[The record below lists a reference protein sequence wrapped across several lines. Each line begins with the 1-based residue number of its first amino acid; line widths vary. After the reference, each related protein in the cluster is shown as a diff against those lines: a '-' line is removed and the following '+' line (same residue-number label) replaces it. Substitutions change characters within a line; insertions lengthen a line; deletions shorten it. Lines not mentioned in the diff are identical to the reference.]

1 MAAPEPDAGGGA
13 PGAPRGTGLG
23 AVLGRPNFSLL
34 VVGQTGSQ
42 LGDRLHHMAL
52 IALIG
57 TAAEAST
64 SGIELAKLVSAITLP
79 VVLFGPIV
87 GALVDR
93 WNKRTTMI
101 VTDLLRA
108 ILVAFIPLLYREIGF
123 IWPVYVIAFL
133 VALLGLFFNSAKMAL
148 IPDLVS
154 HGQLLSAN
162 AALTSIGRFA
172 TIAGVVGGGVII
184 SWTIW
189 ERLGW
194 QGYEAGFYI
203 DALSYGLSVAT
214 LLLIGRGYRPRAGR
228 SDDLHFDSA
237 EAAAVVKGEMKHL
250 ASDIRATL
258 GLIRRN
264 HDLRFVFFTVV
275 LLGVLAASIFVI
287 LTASVQTVMGLG
299 TRSVG
304 YLGGLL
310 AAGMIVGSLGVGTIG
325 KAWNKRHIVL
335 FGCFL
340 MGAFM
345 IVGAF
350 YFSYQM
356 FAPIAFLGG
365 MVLGP
370 VMISQDT
377 LVHEVAP
384 PDARALIF
392 STRDLVLGAAFMGAA
407 LAVGAGV
414 PLLEALGAE
423 ESYRLALFVFGVLI
437 TAAAVGGELAVLR
450 DERAATRNSA
460 TRAP

>member
-1 MAAPEPDAGGGA
+1 MAAAGPDAGRRA
-13 PGAPRGTGLG
+13 PEARQGTGLT

-52 IALIG
+52 IGLIG
-57 TAAEAST
+57 TAAQAST
-64 SGIELAKLVSAITLP
+64 SGIELAKLVSAVTLP

-101 VTDLLRA
+101 MTDLLRA
-108 ILVAFIPLLYREIGF
+108 LLVAMIPFLYREIGY

-133 VALLGLFFNSAKMAL
+133 VALMGLFFNAAKMAL

-154 HGQLLSAN
+154 HDQLMSAN

-189 ERLGW
+189 DRIGW
-194 QGYEAGFYI
+194 EGYEAGFYI
-203 DALSYGLSVAT
+203 DAITYAVSVLT
-214 LLLIGRGYRPRAGR
+214 LLMIRGPQPAGR
-228 SDDLHFDSA
+228 VRDHRFDSA
-237 EAAAVVKGEMKHL
+237 ETAAVVKGEMKNL
-250 ASDIRATL
+250 WSDIRATI
-258 GLIRRN
+258 GIIRRDR
-264 HDLRFVFFTVV
+264 DLRFVFFTVV

-287 LTASVQTVMGLG
+287 LTASVQTVMGMG

-310 AAGMIVGSLGVGTIG
+310 AAGMVVGSLVIGTAG
-325 KAWNKRHIVL
+325 RAWNRRHIVL
-335 FGCFL
+335 FGSFL

-350 YFSYQM
+350 WFSYQTFM
-356 FAPIAFLGG
+356 PVAFLGG

-384 PDARALIF
+384 ADARALIF

-407 LAVGAGV
+407 LAVGTGV
-414 PLLEALGAE
+414 PVLEALGAD
-423 ESYRLALFVFGVLI
+423 ESYRLALFIFGVLI

-450 DERAATRNSA
+450 DERAAARNSA
-460 TRAP
+460 TSAS